1 VADEL
6 AMMDGS
12 EAAIEPVVVAVM
24 VTLLVC
30 LLITVIVA
38 SLVLVWSA
46 RAKRP
51 RVWLDVLLAIV
62 GVVCAEVC
70 AIVAFMV
77 LSDESEAAW
86 AVALF
91 AALALAALVG
101 IAKRPVA
108 ASSSPR

>member
-1 VADEL
+1 
-6 AMMDGS
+6 
-12 EAAIEPVVVAVM
+12 
-24 VTLLVC
+24 
-30 LLITVIVA
+30 
-38 SLVLVWSA
+38 
-46 RAKRP
+46 
-51 RVWLDVLLAIV
+51 
-62 GVVCAEVC
+62 
-70 AIVAFMV
+70 MV